1 MRWMLRRAASVVACL
16 LPFALPLAGSSCTGA
31 PSAAPSA
38 APAETFVLALLKTG
52 PRQQPLSK
60 DESARIFGGH
70 MANMQSLATA
80 GRLVMAGPYGK
91 QKSDPLLR
99 GVFVLATADVAEAK
113 AWCETDPGFAEGVF
127 RFELSAFTTNAALRE
142 QLAADLAREDEQ
154 KRAGAKPPLGSGMRG
169 YVLLTASDGARADA
183 SLADDGAVLLR
194 ARLHDGRG
202 WYVLDAKDLAAAQQL
217 LQGRADAL
225 GAHTLDEWYATDLL
239 VDLPLRV
246 RA

>member
-1 MRWMLRRAASVVACL
+1 MRWMPRRAATVVACL
-16 LPFALPLAGSSCTGA
+16 LPFALPFLVSSCA
-31 PSAAPSA
+31 AAPSA

-127 RFELSAFTTNAALRE
+127 RFELAAFTTNAALRE

-154 KRAGAKPPLGSGMRG
+154 KRAGATPPPGSGMRG

-183 SLADDGAVLLR
+183 ALVDEGAVLLR
-194 ARLHDGRG
+194 ARLLDGRS

-217 LQGRADAL
+217 LQGRRDAL
-225 GAHTLDEWYATDLL
+225 GAHALDEWYATDLL